1 MATQIT
7 DKSKKSDMNGLQLQ
21 VTELGLGTTKPGATP
36 TCTISGVITAAGTG
50 ATSAGV
56 STGGVANKV
65 ITVDVAGTLYYL
77 PLFSTNS

>member
-7 DKSKKSDMNGLQLQ
+7 DKSKKEDKNGLQLQ
-21 VTELGLGTTKPGATP
+21 VTELGLGAKIPGATP

-50 ATSAGV
+50 ASSAGV

-65 ITVDVAGTLYYL
+65 IAVDVAGTVYYL
-77 PLFSTNS
+77 PLFSSNA